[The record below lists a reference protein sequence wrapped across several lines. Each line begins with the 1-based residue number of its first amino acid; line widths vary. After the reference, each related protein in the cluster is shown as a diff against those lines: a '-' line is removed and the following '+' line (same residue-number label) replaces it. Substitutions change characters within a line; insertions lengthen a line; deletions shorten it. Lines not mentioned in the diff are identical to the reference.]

1 MIMQAEIISIGD
13 ELLIGQVVNTN
24 ASWMSEKL
32 NEVAVSVRYIT
43 TISDNEEDMMHLL
56 ETAYN
61 RSDLV
66 ILTGGLGP
74 TKDDKTKDVL
84 VKFFNT
90 SLELNE
96 TVLEDI
102 KAYLNKRS
110 VELNELNRN
119 QAMTPK
125 GCEIIR
131 NPEGTAPGLV
141 FKKKDKTVIAVPGVP
156 YEMKHMFDDH
166 IIPTLKKSQKQR
178 NIVHRTVLTQGMA
191 EAMLAEKLEDWEN
204 ELPEDIKLAYLPSS
218 STVRLRLSGK
228 GKSREEV
235 KEKIQ
240 REIDKLKKII
250 PDYIYGYD
258 DDTLEKI
265 VIDILSKEDK
275 TLSIAES
282 CTGGYISHLITSVP
296 GSSECFEGSVISY
309 SNNIKEKHLNVPGDL
324 IEKHG
329 AVSSQV
335 AEAMAEGVRKS
346 FKTDYAVSVTGIAG
360 PSGGTKEKPVGLV
373 YIAVAAADN
382 VYSKKYLFGD
392 KRQRNIERSAVTALN
407 MLRKEIKKLI

>member
-1 MIMQAEIISIGD
+1 MQAEIISIGD